1 MCQDIY
7 NSYDLFNH
15 PGVGD
20 KTSALY
26 AASTARHS
34 IFPGILSY
42 ASFLTSPPRTVGTS
56 EAKIDGTLC
65 GELTNV
71 VPFKSLVS
79 VRTWPCVLRPL
90 PGLFSRFHLIYSSS
104 LFFFFSFSKSYPYFL
119 SALAVA
125 NAVSRVVRRNKIGHR
140 SCSHK
145 QLMQVPKP
153 SLVHHNSG

>member
-42 ASFLTSPPRTVGTS
+42 ASFLTSPPRTVGTYNSYLKGLS
-56 EAKIDGTLC
+56 EKKNLYMG
-65 GELTNV
+65 
-71 VPFKSLVS
+71 P
-79 VRTWPCVLRPL
+79 R
-90 PGLFSRFHLIYSSS
+90 
-104 LFFFFSFSKSYPYFL
+104 YPIAFL
-119 SALAVA
+119 SKG
-125 NAVSRVVRRNKIGHR
+125 SRT
-140 SCSHK
+140 
-145 QLMQVPKP
+145 
-153 SLVHHNSG
+153 